1 METHWAEA
9 TTGLLHGLDTDD
21 LGGGRW
27 PHAPDHLHATV
38 RADALGPERLIHLA
52 MKCHPAGYGG

>member
-1 METHWAEA
+1 MGTHWAEA

-27 PHAPDHLHATV
+27 PHVPDLHATV
-38 RADALGPERLIHLA
+38 RADALGPERLNRLA